1 MLIEN
6 DLKTLEPRKIE
17 PLTTEVIPEILNL
30 NRVLSGQ
37 TFDSLSI
44 NTKKATPVLMV
55 NCHKASRYKG

>member
-1 MLIEN
+1 MT
-6 DLKTLEPRKIE
+6 LKTLEPRKIE

-44 NTKKATPVLMV
+44 NTKKTSPVPGV
-55 NCHKASRYKG
+55 NCHKTSRHKG